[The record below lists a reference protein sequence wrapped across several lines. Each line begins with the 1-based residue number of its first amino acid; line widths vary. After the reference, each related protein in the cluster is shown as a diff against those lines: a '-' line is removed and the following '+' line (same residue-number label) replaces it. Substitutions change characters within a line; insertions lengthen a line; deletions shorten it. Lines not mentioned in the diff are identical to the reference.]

1 MGDRGRLQMVGGG
14 GKGDPGW
21 LLGEHLG
28 DGQSIRT
35 GLEVWKKLL
44 TDLWQVRGACE
55 KKNWQEAPRKLSS
68 WKKSVDY

>member
-1 MGDRGRLQMVGGG
+1 MGGRGHLQMGG

-44 TDLWQVRGACE
+44 TDL
-55 KKNWQEAPRKLSS
+55 
-68 WKKSVDY
+68 